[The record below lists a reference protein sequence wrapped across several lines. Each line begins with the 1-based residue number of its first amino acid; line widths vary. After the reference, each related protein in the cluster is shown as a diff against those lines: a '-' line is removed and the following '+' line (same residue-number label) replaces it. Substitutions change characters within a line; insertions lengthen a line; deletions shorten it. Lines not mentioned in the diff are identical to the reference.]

1 MNEDDTAL
9 DLATLGE
16 LREILEEGLN
26 ELLAAYLHDAESQLD
41 KLRHAVARGDSSA
54 IAAIS
59 HSLQGSSGN
68 LGVRG
73 VSALCR
79 ALEQEARHGT
89 LTDGAA
95 SLHGIEQAFARAK
108 EGLTTFMAG

>member
-1 MNEDDTAL
+1 MNDHDTAL

-16 LREILEEGLN
+16 LGEILGEGLN
-26 ELLAAYLHDAESQLD
+26 ELLAAYLHDAQPQLE
-41 KLRHAVARGDSSA
+41 KLRHAVASGDNRA
-54 IAAIS
+54 IVAIS

-73 VSALCR
+73 VSALCQ

-89 LTDGAA
+89 LTDAVA